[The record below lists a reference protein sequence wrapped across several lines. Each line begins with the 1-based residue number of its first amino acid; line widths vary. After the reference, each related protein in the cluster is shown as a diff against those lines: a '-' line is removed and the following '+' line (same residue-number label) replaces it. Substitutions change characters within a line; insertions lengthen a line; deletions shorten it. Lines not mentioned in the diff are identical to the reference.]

1 MPNEKLQKVLDAAA
15 AFESALYDAEIDN
28 LEDLMLAGQSL
39 NAAADY
45 MSVRIV
51 ELGLKE
57 LKEGTDAEEES

>member
-1 MPNEKLQKVLDAAA
+1 
-15 AFESALYDAEIDN
+15 
-28 LEDLMLAGQSL
+28 MLAGQSL

-57 LKEGTDAEEES
+57 VTDAKTD